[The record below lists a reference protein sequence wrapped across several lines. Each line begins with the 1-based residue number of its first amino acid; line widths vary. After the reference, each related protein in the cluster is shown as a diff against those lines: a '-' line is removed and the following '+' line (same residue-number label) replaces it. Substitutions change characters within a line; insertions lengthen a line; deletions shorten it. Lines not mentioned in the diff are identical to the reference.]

1 MSKRKELV
9 DLLESLSDDEVE
21 AFEGLL
27 KKAVKSQPKKRRRGR
42 GRRRKKEY
50 EPPQKE
56 EDAFLD
62 GVKLS
67 AAEKAELKEAQQSD
81 KEMGVYRPK
90 QKMPSRTRNP
100 KVEATCRVCG
110 KTQNVSPLVIPP
122 ERDRF
127 KCNDCSYKSG

>member
-9 DLLESLSDDEVE
+9 DLLGSLSDEEVE

-27 KKAVKSQPKKRRRGR
+27 KKAVKSQPKKRRRGP
-42 GRRRKKEY
+42 GRRKKKTQETSSSN
-50 EPPQKE
+50 K
-56 EDAFLD
+56 DGFLD
-62 GVKLS
+62 GIKLS
-67 AAEKAELKEAQQSD
+67 SAEKAELKEAQQSD

-100 KVEATCRVCG
+100 RVEATCRVCG
-110 KTQNVSPLVIPP
+110 KTQSVSPLVIPP

-127 KCNDCSYKSG
+127 KCNDCACKAG